1 MARAVLVAAF
11 VLYAAITM
19 ADAARVIEYQPAAD
33 AGFFSEGPAPQLEA
47 AAEAVSPA
55 GHDDAPPA
63 AVSGDGWGGD
73 DGGSSAIADIL
84 WFVLRW
90 ANEAPA
96 GDRRKE
102 Y

>member
-1 MARAVLVAAF
+1 MARVVIVAAL

-19 ADAARVIEYQPAAD
+19 AGAARVIEYQPAAD

-47 AAEAVSPA
+47 AEAVSPS
-55 GHDDAPPA
+55 GRDDAPPA

-96 GDRRKE
+96 SDRRKE